1 MKTSIIQL
9 SVFSAV
15 LLTLTA
21 CGTGTPV
28 PPDVTP
34 TVPPGINPEPPVE
47 PPVTPPTHE
56 KYVIQLIATVH
67 QDKAEGIKNQFL
79 SRGYDARVS
88 PLMSNGRLLYRVQI
102 GSFDYEASGQQA
114 LHEMQTQ
121 YPMDTYLQGAIVKT
135 P

>member
-1 MKTSIIQL
+1 MKKSIIHL
-9 SVFSAV
+9 SVFSAA

-21 CGTGTPV
+21 CGTGTHV

-34 TVPPGINPEPPVE
+34 TVPPVINPEPPV
-47 PPVTPPTHE
+47 TPPANQQT
-56 KYVIQLIATVH
+56 YVIQLIATAH
-67 QDKAEGIKNQFL
+67 QDKAEGIKNQFI

-102 GSFDYEASGQQA
+102 GNFDYEASGLQA
-114 LHEMQTQ
+114 LNDMQAQ